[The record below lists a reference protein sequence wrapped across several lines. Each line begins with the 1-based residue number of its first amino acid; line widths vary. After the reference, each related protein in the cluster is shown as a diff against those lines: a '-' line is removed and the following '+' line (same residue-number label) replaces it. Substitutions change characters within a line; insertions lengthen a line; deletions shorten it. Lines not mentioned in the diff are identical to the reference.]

1 MYIHLGSDVAVHS
14 SEIIGI
20 FDIEKVTVQKY
31 MNEYLSKCQKNGMIY
46 YVSLDMP
53 KSIIVCTDMVYIS
66 NVSTDTLKLR
76 YNTHKKDYSPG
87 KG

>member
-1 MYIHLGSDVAVHS
+1 MNYIMYIHLGSDVAVHS

-53 KSIIVCTDMVYIS
+53 KSIVVCSNVVYIT
-66 NVSTDTLKLR
+66 NVSCDTIRKRL
-76 YNTHKKDYSPG
+76 SG
-87 KG
+87 EA

>member
-1 MYIHLGSDVAVHS
+1 MNFIMYVHLGSDVAVHS

-53 KSIIVCTDMVYIS
+53 KSIVVCSSVVYIT
-66 NVSTDTLKLR
+66 NVSCDTI
-76 YNTHKKDYSPG
+76 KKRLYD
-87 KG
+87 KA